1 MNTPIKFLK
10 RRQSCACLLLLS
22 CSVPAA
28 FAADLEGPDA
38 QAVVEAG
45 APVELWN
52 VRNGASLVM
61 RAGSQANNDASAL
74 RPAITLFNGSTLTAE
89 GATIN
94 ATGRGIL
101 NNRSTMNLSG
111 SRVTARDS
119 GIPGPIGELTSGVA
133 LHMLGG
139 TANVAGSVL
148 DGERH
153 AITVS
158 SDRGTTQDFTS
169 TLDIA
174 GSQLISTTGS
184 AIYVGN
190 LRPATLPIPETH
202 ITLRDGSAVSAGNGN
217 LLEVHDN
224 ARAFLTIA
232 RSDITGNITSED
244 TAYTEVDLKDQAV
257 LRGRMQGVDSV
268 TVDNT
273 ASWIITGDSSIGQLS
288 NSGTVAFS
296 DGAAGRTLT
305 VEGNYVGDGGTLV
318 FNSVLAGDDS
328 LTDRLI
334 VKGDTSGS
342 TGVRVNNLGGSGAK
356 TLNGIELIRVEGD
369 SAGEFKQSGR
379 IVAGA
384 YDYHLARGQGANGDN
399 WYLSNELT
407 PVDPGPGPDPDPEPD
422 PEPEPG
428 PGPAPLLIV
437 RPEGGAYAAN
447 LHAMN
452 TLFDASIS
460 QRTGETEL
468 TDTLTDDGH
477 STNLWMKHSGGHTR
491 STDNSG
497 QLNTHASRYSL
508 LLGSDLAGGMSEHG
522 GSWRAGA
529 FAGYGYNHGT
539 TTSQITGHQ
548 AGSQVKGYTTG
559 VYGTWYASG
568 SSEQGLYADAVLQ
581 YSWFHNQVSG
591 EGIAKETYNAQG
603 VSTSFETGY
612 VFRNA
617 LNARDAWYLQ
627 PKVKVFWSGVTPD
640 DHREDNG
647 SIISTNG
654 SDTLSTSVG
663 ARAFLKLNYAN
674 DDGIVDSFKPFV
686 EANWI
691 HNSRQ
696 AGVTLDGVSVSQVG
710 TRNIAEVK
718 AGAEGRI
725 YNNLTVT
732 AAIAQQAGENDF
744 SDTAASLGLRWSF

>member
-1 MNTPIKFLK
+1 MDKPINVLT
-10 RRQSCACLLLLS
+10 RRQRCACILLLT

-28 FAADLEGPDA
+28 FAGRLDGPDA
-38 QAVVEAG
+38 QAVVEKND
-45 APVELWN
+45 PVESWD
-52 VRNGASLVM
+52 VRNGATLTL
-61 RAGSQANNDASAL
+61 RPGSQATNTSPV
-74 RPAITLFNGSTLTAE
+74 RPAITLFNGATLNAE
-89 GATIN
+89 GATVS

-101 NNRSTMNLSG
+101 NNRSAMNLTG
-111 SRVTARDS
+111 SRITATD
-119 GIPGPIGELTSGVA
+119 PGDTGRFAEYTSGVA
-133 LHMLGG
+133 LHILGG
-139 TANVAGSVL
+139 TSSVTGSVL

-153 AITVS
+153 AIAIA
-158 SDRGTTQDFTS
+158 SDRDATQDYTS

-174 GSQLISTTGS
+174 GSQLISGSGS

-190 LRPATLPIPETH
+190 PETAIPETH
-202 ITLRDGSAVSAGNGN
+202 ITLRDGTSVVAGNGN

-224 ARAFLTIA
+224 ARAFLSVA
-232 RSDITGNITSED
+232 NSDITGNIIVED
-244 TAYTEVDLKDQAV
+244 TAHAEVNLQNQAI
-257 LRGRMQGVDSV
+257 LRGRMQGVQSVSVGDS
-268 TVDNT
+268 
-273 ASWIITGDSSIGQLS
+273 ASWIINGDSSIGQLS

-384 YDYHLARGQGANGDN
+384 YDYHLARGQGANSDN

-407 PVDPGPGPDPDPEPD
+407 PVDPGPGPGPGPDPDPE
-422 PEPEPG
+422 

-447 LHAMN
+447 LYAMN

-548 AGSQVKGYTTG
+548 AGSQVKGYSTG

-603 VSTSFETGY
+603 VSTSLETGY

-640 DHREDNG
+640 DHKEDNG

-674 DDGIVDSFKPFV
+674 DEGIVDSFKPFV

>member
-1 MNTPIKFLK
+1 MDKPINVLT
-10 RRQSCACLLLLS
+10 RGQRCACMILLT
-22 CSVPAA
+22 CSAPVA
-28 FAADLEGPDA
+28 FAATLEGPDA
-38 QAVVEAG
+38 QAVVESGDPA
-45 APVELWN
+45 ESWN
-52 VRNGASLVM
+52 VRNGASLIM
-61 RAGSQANNDASAL
+61 RAGSQANQDGS
-74 RPAITLFNGSTLTAE
+74 PFKTAITLFNGSTLTAE
-89 GATIN
+89 SATIN
-94 ATGRGIL
+94 AAGRGIV
-101 NNRSTMNLSG
+101 NNRSTANLSG
-111 SRVTARDS
+111 SRVTATDS
-119 GIPGPIGELTSGVA
+119 GDTGPGAEYTSGVA

-139 TANVAGSVL
+139 TANVEGSVL
-148 DGERH
+148 SGERH
-153 AITVS
+153 AIAIS
-158 SDRGTTQDFTS
+158 SDRGTTQDYTS
-169 TLDIA
+169 SLDIA
-174 GSQLISTTGS
+174 GSQLISSTGS

-190 LRPATLPIPETH
+190 PRPAQLPTPETH
-202 ITLRDGSAVSAGNGN
+202 ITLRDGTVVSAGNGN

-224 ARAFLTIA
+224 ARAFLTITN
-232 RSDITGNITSED
+232 SDITGNITSD
-244 TAYTEVDLKDQAV
+244 NTAHTEVNLQNQAV

-268 TVDNT
+268 TVGNT
-273 ASWIITGDSSIGQLS
+273 ASWIINGDSSIGQLS
-288 NSGTVAFS
+288 NNGTVAFS

-305 VEGNYVGDGGTLV
+305 VEGNYAGNGGTLV

-342 TGVRVNNLGGSGAK
+342 TAVRVNNLGGSGAK
-356 TLNGIELIRVEGD
+356 TLNGIELIRVEGN
-369 SAGEFKQSGR
+369 SAGDFKQSGR

-384 YDYHLARGQGANGDN
+384 YDYHLARGQGANSDN

-407 PVDPGPGPDPDPEPD
+407 DPVDPGPGPDPDPD
-422 PEPEPG
+422 PSPRPQ
-428 PGPAPLLIV
+428 LIV

-447 LHAMN
+447 LYAMN

-460 QRTGETEL
+460 ERTGETEL
-468 TDTLTDDGH
+468 TDTLTGDNR

-508 LLGSDLAGGMSEHG
+508 LLGSDLAGGMTDQG

-529 FAGYGYNHGT
+529 FAGYGYNHGS
-539 TTSQITGHQ
+539 TTSKITNHK

-559 VYGTWYASG
+559 LYGTWYASG

-581 YSWFHNQVSG
+581 YSWFHNEVNG

-617 LNARDAWYLQ
+617 LNERDAWYLQ
-627 PKVKVFWSGVTPD
+627 PKIKVFWSGVTPD

-674 DDGIVDSFKPFV
+674 EDAIVDSFKPFV

-725 YNNLTVT
+725 YNNLTIT